1 MTMKA
6 ATIPQPL
13 TRSRRFAATESQPPF
28 RAIARP
34 LIDIIVPVLNEEKI
48 LQKSITTLDDYM
60 TIKDC

>member
-1 MTMKA
+1 MIV
-6 ATIPQPL
+6 ATITQPIA
-13 TRSRRFAATESQPPF
+13 RNQRAIISKNQPSF